1 VKTKALLVTTVVAE
15 LITGIALLTVPVI
28 PAACLFGD
36 ALDSTAANVIARMA
50 GIASISI
57 AVICFF
63 ARDARGPATN
73 SIVTGLLTYNAA
85 VSLLLMQVAL
95 EGPRGPFLWPAVA
108 FHLLMACW
116 CLIRLR
122 AA

>member
-1 VKTKALLVTTVVAE
+1 MSTKALLVTTVVVE
-15 LITGIALLTVPVI
+15 LFAGIALLTVPVI

-36 ALDSTAANVIARMA
+36 ALDSVAANVIARVA
-50 GIASISI
+50 GIAVTSI
-57 AVICFF
+57 AVMCFF
-63 ARDARGPATN
+63 ARNSRGPATN

-95 EGPRGPFLWPAVA
+95 EGPRGPFLWPTVA
-108 FHLLMACW
+108 LHLLLACW